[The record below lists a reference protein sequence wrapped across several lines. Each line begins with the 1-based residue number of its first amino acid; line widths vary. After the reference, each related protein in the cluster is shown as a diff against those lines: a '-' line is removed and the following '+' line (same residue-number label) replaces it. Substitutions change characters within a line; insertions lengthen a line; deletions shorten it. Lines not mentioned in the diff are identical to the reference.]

1 MKASADKK
9 EPIVLMKPNFINM
22 GELQPGTRVTMYLKV
37 DSVKITRERKRY
49 EGSVNRSAECIV
61 GDSHG
66 CAVLIAKD
74 DQL

>member
-1 MKASADKK
+1 MESKKK
-9 EPIVLMKPNFINM
+9 EAPAALLKPTFITM

-49 EGSVNRSAECIV
+49 EGSVNRSAECVV
-61 GDSHG
+61 GDTHG

-74 DQL
+74 D